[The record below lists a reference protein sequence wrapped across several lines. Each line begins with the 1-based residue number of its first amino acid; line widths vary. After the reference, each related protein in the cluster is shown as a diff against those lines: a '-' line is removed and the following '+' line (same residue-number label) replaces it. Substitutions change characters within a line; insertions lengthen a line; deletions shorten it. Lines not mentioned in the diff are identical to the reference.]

1 MYVCIYIYIYIQ
13 KFIYII
19 YIYIYFIIIFIYNIA
34 IKFLESK
41 NAISLANGM
50 PNAKMFPFKEISVIY
65 KDGTKVKLIGEELSW
80 SLQYG
85 PSQG

>member
-1 MYVCIYIYIYIQ
+1 M
-13 KFIYII
+13 
-19 YIYIYFIIIFIYNIA
+19 YNIA

-50 PNAKMFPFKEISVIY
+50 PNAKIFPFKEISVTY
-65 KDGTKVKLIGEELSW
+65 KNGTKVKLVGEELSW